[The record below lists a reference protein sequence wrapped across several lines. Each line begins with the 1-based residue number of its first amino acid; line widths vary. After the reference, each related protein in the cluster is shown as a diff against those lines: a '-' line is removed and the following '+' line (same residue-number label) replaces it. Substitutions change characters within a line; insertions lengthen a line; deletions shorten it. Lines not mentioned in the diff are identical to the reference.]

1 MQNDKLKYDIVI
13 VGLQPWSTALGSN
26 CIDMAKVFSQT
37 CRVLYVNRASDRRS
51 ELRKWFGNSCSDSN
65 VSRKK
70 EDYTLTQVSQNLWV
84 LDTGVILESINLL
97 SGRPFKYLLRLN
109 NKRIANRINK
119 AIAEL
124 HFKDF
129 ILFNDNDFFQGQF
142 LNEELS
148 PRLFIYYLRDFL
160 INQPYFKRNG
170 KNMEINIL
178 QKADLVFTNS
188 NYLKKYAELY
198 NPESFDIGQGC
209 TVSIPSSYG
218 ENIVP
223 IELQKIKEP
232 IIGYVGNLVTMRL
245 DLPLLEELAFV
256 RKDLCWVFVGP
267 LDKGFSSSKLH
278 NYSNVIFTGSKS
290 HEELY
295 QYISC
300 FDICINPQLLNE
312 LTIGNYP
319 RKLDEYMLF
328 GKPVVARKTA
338 FTQELGD
345 LLYQYEDILEFSQML
360 DLALSENSK
369 SPKRE
374 ERKRKAE
381 SHTWENCVHK
391 LIETVSDFENR

>member
-1 MQNDKLKYDIVI
+1 MQNQKLKYDIVI

-26 CIDMAKVFSQT
+26 CVDMAKVFSQT

-51 ELRKWFGNSCSDSN
+51 QLRKWFGNSCSDSN
-65 VSRKK
+65 VTRRK

-97 SGRPFKYLLRLN
+97 SGRPFKFLLRLN

-142 LNEELS
+142 LNEALS

-188 NYLKKYAELY
+188 NYLKKYAGLY

-209 TVSIPSSYG
+209 TVSIPFS
-218 ENIVP
+218 NIKFT
-223 IELQKIKEP
+223 ISK
-232 IIGYVGNLVTMRL
+232 N
-245 DLPLLEELAFV
+245 
-256 RKDLCWVFVGP
+256 VFV
-267 LDKGFSSSKLH
+267 FS
-278 NYSNVIFTGSKS
+278 
-290 HEELY
+290 
-295 QYISC
+295 
-300 FDICINPQLLNE
+300 
-312 LTIGNYP
+312 
-319 RKLDEYMLF
+319 
-328 GKPVVARKTA
+328 
-338 FTQELGD
+338 
-345 LLYQYEDILEFSQML
+345 ILQ
-360 DLALSENSK
+360 D
-369 SPKRE
+369 
-374 ERKRKAE
+374 
-381 SHTWENCVHK
+381 
-391 LIETVSDFENR
+391 

>member
-1 MQNDKLKYDIVI
+1 V
-13 VGLQPWSTALGSN
+13 
-26 CIDMAKVFSQT
+26 
-37 CRVLYVNRASDRRS
+37 
-51 ELRKWFGNSCSDSN
+51 LRKNKN
-65 VSRKK
+65 
-70 EDYTLTQVSQNLWV
+70 YTLTKVSQNLWV
-84 LDTGVILESINLL
+84 LDPGVILESINLL
-97 SGRPFKYLLRLN
+97 SGRPFKYFLRQN
-109 NKRIANRINK
+109 NKRFSNRILK

-170 KNMEINIL
+170 KNMEIDIL

-188 NYLKKYAELY
+188 LYLKKYAELY
-198 NPESFDIGQGC
+198 NPECHDIGQGC
-209 TVSIPSSYG
+209 TVFIPFSSG
-218 ENIVP
+218 ENIIP
-223 IELQKIKEP
+223 IELQNIKAP
-232 IIGYVGNLVTMRL
+232 VIGYVGNLVTIRL

-267 LDKGFSSSKLH
+267 LDKGFSTSKLH

-295 QYISC
+295 NYISC

-338 FTQELGD
+338 FTQELGN
-345 LLYQYEDILEFSQML
+345 LVYQYEDILEFSQML
-360 DLALSENSK
+360 DLALSENGN
-369 SPKRE
+369 SPIRE
-374 ERKRKAE
+374 ERKRMAE

-391 LIETVSDFENR
+391 LFETVVEFENC